1 MLILLFLFWSI
12 DVHSLVDYFSTAKLV
27 PMVIGVLGGLLLV
40 QMQVILSA
48 LRWQLTAR
56 ALGLPITTADAV
68 REYYLASLMNQALPG
83 GVTGDAARVLRS
95 RHAKGTATAAHSVM
109 IERLAG
115 QVVLLGV
122 TVAGL
127 TISVWRVD
135 AALLSAAWTLIR
147 NAIWVSLALI
157 VVLYAIHQVAR
168 GRVKRFIDDLRPAV
182 NQAWFASG
190 RWKKQLILS
199 VSIVGSYVAMFAL
212 AASAVSAQLP
222 PIAWVTVVP
231 LTLLA
236 MALPISIGGWG
247 VREAAA
253 AVLWPLLGMKAEAG
267 IATSVLYGLIS
278 LAGSLPGLAFVRQ
291 RAQENRCD

>member
-1 MLILLFLFWSI
+1 
-12 DVHSLVDYFSTAKLV
+12 
-27 PMVIGVLGGLLLV
+27 
-40 QMQVILSA
+40 
-48 LRWQLTAR
+48 
-56 ALGLPITTADAV
+56 
-68 REYYLASLMNQALPG
+68 
-83 GVTGDAARVLRS
+83 
-95 RHAKGTATAAHSVM
+95 M

-212 AASAVSAQLP
+212 AASAVSASLP